1 MAGTAQGLSKVTT
14 YKKETVFGEPATGTS
29 GGQTLRRVSSNFNLT
44 KETYQS
50 EEIRQDYQ
58 MADFRHG
65 GRSVDGTLSAELSAG
80 SYSDFFASA
89 LARDFTEVPDV
100 VITGAVIAKETMGY
114 SITGTGDFLA
124 KGIRVGMVLRLTGST
139 EDRNNNNNLLVVSAT
154 ATVLTVVALG
164 GNELK
169 AATGDVTAKVQGKVT
184 YAPNDGHTN
193 DSYTFEE
200 WYGDIKQSEVTVGN
214 KVNTLGVSLPAT
226 GLATAEFSF
235 LGQDLKTT
243 GTKQH
248 FTKAAAQTQTGV
260 FAAVNGALVVDGKV
274 VSLVTSANINI
285 NRNLTSE
292 PVVGTNV
299 APEIYNGR
307 IIVDG
312 DLSTLF
318 QDRQFSDY
326 FKDESEVSL
335 VVVLTENNLPNAN
348 FISITLPRIKLGSDT
363 KDDGEKG
370 IVSQNSYQALKGTG
384 GNGFEATTIM
394 IQDSAVNTP

>member
-114 SITGTGDFLA
+114 SIKGTGDFLTN
-124 KGIRVGMVLRLTGST
+124 GVRVGMVLRLTGST
-139 EDRNNNNNLLVVSAT
+139 EGGNNNNNLLVVSAT

-169 AATGDVTAKVQGKVT
+169 AATGNVTAKVQGKVT
-184 YAPNDGHTN
+184 YAPNSGHTN

-214 KVNTLGVSLPAT
+214 KINTLGVSLPAT

-243 GTKQH
+243 GTIQH

-335 VVVLTENNLPNAN
+335 VVVLTENNLPDAN

-394 IQDSAVNTP
+394 IQDSAANTP

>member
-14 YKKETVFGEPATGTS
+14 YKKETSFGEIATGAT

-65 GRSVDGTLSAELSAG
+65 GRSVEGTLSTELSAG

-89 LARDFTEVPDV
+89 VARDFTPVDDIT
-100 VITGAVIAKETMGY
+100 ITGAVIAEEAMGY
-114 SITGTGDFLA
+114 SITGTGDFTADGL
-124 KGIRVGMVLRLTGST
+124 RVGMVFRLTGSS
-139 EDRNNNNNLLVVSAT
+139 EDSNNGNNILVVSLT
-154 ATVLTVVALG
+154 PTVATVVALG
-164 GNELK
+164 GNKLT
-169 AATGDVTAKVQGKVT
+169 AATGDVTAKVVGQVT
-184 YAPNDGHTN
+184 YAPNTGHTN

-214 KVNTLGVSLPAT
+214 KVNTVGVSLPAT

-235 LGQDLKTT
+235 MGQDLKAT
-243 GTKQH
+243 GVEQH
-248 FTKAAAQTQTGV
+248 FKKAAPQTQTGV

-326 FKDESEVSL
+326 FKDEAEVSL
-335 VVVLTENNLPNAN
+335 VVVLTENNLPDSN

-384 GNGFEATTIM
+384 KNGFEATTIM
-394 IQDSAVNTP
+394 IQDSAVVTP